1 MNKEQ
6 KKQQEV
12 INYVSKNLYDMAL
25 NEASDDYGFMLSETF
40 KTGKRLNKCQAWVYE
55 TENFYILESYSTIVA
70 VIEKSTDIFA
80 DVLRM
85 VYGYTS
91 TSCQHIAKFR
101 RAYGKD
107 KWGCKIEYTYR
118 ECN

>member
-1 MNKEQ
+1 MNKVQ
-6 KKQQEV
+6 QQVQEV
-12 INYVSKNLYDMAL
+12 INYVSKNLYDMAM
-25 NEASDDYGFMLSETF
+25 NEAFAEYGIIPYDWP
-40 KTGKRLNKCQAWVYE
+40 KGKRLNKCNARVYE
-55 TENFYILESYSTIVA
+55 TENFYILESYFTIVA
-70 VIEKSTDIFA
+70 VIEKATDIFA

-107 KWGCKIEYTYR
+107 KWGCKIEFCYR
-118 ECN
+118 NCN